1 MPQRRALDRREIEG
15 DWSFTQ
21 VSLWSADALEYLKRA
36 YHESVDVLHLP
47 SYQRGM
53 TKPYDETNWALIEA
67 LLPEGWRELAS
78 KMGLIRK
85 LPPHIGQK
93 VHDIGVAL
101 QLVLHYVAQRGSMR
115 MTTAAAAAAGLVKI
129 SQPALFKWIRKIGPY
144 LEALIAR
151 MVEPGRYPSAQW
163 GGYVL
168 IAADATTVS
177 RPGAKGT
184 TARLHYALHLSDLRP
199 RFMLI
204 TDEKVGE
211 TARHF
216 DARPGELWIVDRGYS
231 NPPSVLHVVEQGAE
245 ILVRVNRR
253 SLPMYDDRGRGVD
266 VRGLLTGTQTRGQT
280 QSKAVRVIAA
290 DGRETAAQLCWI
302 WLPKPEAEKARARA
316 ARDGEKDE
324 EELRAAEYVVVLTTA
339 PSSRLSAEQA
349 IELYRAR
356 WQIELDFKRDKSIGQ
371 LDTLPNF
378 LPESIHSWLTAKVL
392 LGLIARR
399 LACQPVALPPSGLV
413 DAILLVASTNVA
425 PVCPGGRTVVHDAI
439 GVERTPRRPS
449 AHQAA

>member
-1 MPQRRALDRREIEG
+1 
-15 DWSFTQ
+15 
-21 VSLWSADALEYLKRA
+21 
-36 YHESVDVLHLP
+36 
-47 SYQRGM
+47 M
-53 TKPYDETNWALIEA
+53 TEPYDATATDWALIEA

-78 KMGLIRK
+78 EMGLIRT
-85 LPPHIGQK
+85 LPAYMGQK
-93 VHDIGVAL
+93 VRDIGIAL
-101 QLVLHYVAQRGSMR
+101 QLVLHYAAQRGSMR
-115 MTTAAAAAAGLVKI
+115 LTTAAAAAAGLVKI

-144 LEALIAR
+144 LEALVAR
-151 MVEPGRYPSAQW
+151 MIEPGRYASGTW

-168 IAADATTVS
+168 IAADATTVT

-199 RFMLI
+199 RFVRI
-204 TDEKVGE
+204 TNEKVGE

-216 DARPGELWIVDRGYS
+216 DVRPGELWIVDRGYA
-231 NPPSVLHVVEQGAE
+231 NPPSVLHVVERGAE
-245 ILVRVNRR
+245 ILVRLNRR
-253 SLPMYDDRGRGVD
+253 SLPVYDGRGQGVD
-266 VRGLLTGTQTRGQT
+266 VRGLLMATRTRGQT

-290 DGRETAAQLCWI
+290 DGREAAAQLCWM

-316 ARDGEKDE
+316 ERDGEKDE

-371 LDTLPNF
+371 LDMLPNF
-378 LPESIHSWLTAKVL
+378 LPESIHSWLCAKVL

-399 LACQPVALPPSGLV
+399 LACPSVALPPSGLAN
-413 DAILLVASTNVA
+413 AILPVACTTCA
-425 PVCPGGRTVVHDAI
+425 PARPRRRTLVHDAT
-439 GVERTPRRPS
+439 GVEHPSQRPS